1 MDNTNF
7 YSGLSFKAA
16 LYTII
21 TFVISY
27 LLIYKIIAII
37 FPDGILMSLI
47 ISLIYIVLYCYLS
60 IMKMIKRNTDIILKL
75 YNQIN
80 NNTKEH

>member
-1 MDNTNF
+1 MDNNNF

-16 LYTII
+16 LYTIA

-27 LLIYKIIAII
+27 LLIYKIIVII
-37 FPDGILMSLI
+37 FPDGILISLI